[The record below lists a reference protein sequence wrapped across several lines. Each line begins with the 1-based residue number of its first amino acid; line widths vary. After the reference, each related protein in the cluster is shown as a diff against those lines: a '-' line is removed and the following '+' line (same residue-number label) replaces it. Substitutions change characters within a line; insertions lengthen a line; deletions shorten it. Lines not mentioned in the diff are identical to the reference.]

1 MKLATFIL
9 LLCICMAQ
17 KESLTG
23 NRNLQAV
30 NNRVFLCECNRNE
43 TNLKCKERKLNKKK
57 AKEIASN
64 SSRLAAIGTCAETK
78 FAACR
83 CTKNNSTNVTRCTTL
98 RISVPKLPAQVKK
111 PTVTLGVCK
120 NSTNATRF

>member
-9 LLCICMAQ
+9 LMCLCMAQ
-17 KESLTG
+17 KESLSG
-23 NRNLQAV
+23 NTKQAT

-43 TNLKCKERKLNKKK
+43 TNLKCKERKVNKKK
-57 AKEIASN
+57 AQQIASN

-78 FAACR
+78 FAACK
-83 CTKNNSTNVTRCTTL
+83 CTKNNSTNVTSCKTL
-98 RISVPKLPAQVKK
+98 RIAVPKLPAQVKK